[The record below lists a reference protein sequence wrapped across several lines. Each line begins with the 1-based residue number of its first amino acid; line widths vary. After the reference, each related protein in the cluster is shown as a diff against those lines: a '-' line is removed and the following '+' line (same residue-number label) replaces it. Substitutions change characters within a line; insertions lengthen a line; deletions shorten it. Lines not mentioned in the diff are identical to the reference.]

1 MIEMTTSTQDV
12 LISDMPIPSVGPQPT
27 HTGPPVPPAQR
38 IFFYSSGDWEEFIK
52 EWALGLHESYTQVKR
67 LGGSGDQ
74 GIDVAG
80 FKSDAGL
87 EGPWDCF
94 QGKHYAGPIAPS
106 DAWPEILKMFVHVDA
121 GDYVLPDSYR
131 FLAPQ
136 GCGTSL
142 NRLLSKPTKLR
153 VKFLEAIADGT
164 SLTSG
169 MDAALLSRVRKL
181 AEESDFSM
189 FKSVELHEALAVHQ
203 TTAYYV
209 ARFGGAHLPA
219 PSAFSEP
226 PKELGDHEVNYVSEL
241 RKVYAESC
249 SDDLT
254 DAATFGSH
262 PRFGDHFKRQR
273 YSFYAAESLR
283 MDARDAVPE
292 GTFERLQDD
301 VHDGVIETSSAEHGS
316 GMKRLTAVLE
326 HSTLVDLTSHPL
338 VSWAGPQARK
348 GICHQLANDER
359 LTWTPGEQS

>member
-1 MIEMTTSTQDV
+1 MQDV
-12 LISDMPIPSVGPQPT
+12 RISDVPTPAMGPQLT
-27 HTGPPVPPAQR
+27 HTGPPVPPAHR
-38 IFFYSSGDWEEFIK
+38 IFFYSSGEWEEFIK
-52 EWALGLHESYTQVKR
+52 EWALGLRESYTQVKR

-80 FKSDAGL
+80 FKSEAGL

-106 DAWPEILKMFVHVDA
+106 DAWPEILKVFVHVDA
-121 GDYVLPDSYR
+121 ADYVLPDSYR
-131 FLAPQ
+131 FLAPK

-153 VKFLEAIADGT
+153 EKFLDAIADDT
-164 SLTSG
+164 SMTSG
-169 MDAALLSRVRKL
+169 MDAALLSRVRNL
-181 AEESDFSM
+181 AGATDFSM
-189 FKSVELHEALAVHQ
+189 FRSVELHEALAVHQ
-203 TTAYYV
+203 KTAYHV
-209 ARFGGAHLPA
+209 ARFGGHLPV

-226 PKELGDHEVNYVSEL
+226 PKELSDHEVNYISEL

-249 SDDLT
+249 SDDLS

-262 PRFGDHFKRQR
+262 PSFGDHFKRQR

-301 VHDGVIETSSAEHGS
+301 VHDGVIETASAEHLS
-316 GMKRLTAVLE
+316 GMECLTAVLT

-338 VSWAGPQARK
+338 VSWAGPQARR

-359 LTWTPGEQS
+359 LTWTQGEQS